1 MGVTLKSH
9 IDNRNITPGVMALMQ
24 LQAVE
29 AIALAMDN
37 DRIGHFDENS
47 FVFDHSSK
55 QLHFMPQRG
64 SLWSEKEAVKNYGD
78 ILLNTIIASPHH
90 PRRLIDIARLC
101 IEGSIDN
108 LGDLHLKLE
117 RRLSDTIYVPLLTI
131 IALLLILLWWLNAHA

>member
-1 MGVTLKSH
+1 
-9 IDNRNITPGVMALMQ
+9 
-24 LQAVE
+24 
-29 AIALAMDN
+29 
-37 DRIGHFDENS
+37 
-47 FVFDHSSK
+47 
-55 QLHFMPQRG
+55 MPQRG

>member
-55 QLHFMPQRG
+55 QLHFMH
-64 SLWSEKEAVKNYGD
+64 SAAAYG
-78 ILLNTIIASPHH
+78 
-90 PRRLIDIARLC
+90 ARKRP
-101 IEGSIDN
+101 
-108 LGDLHLKLE
+108 LKTMVT
-117 RRLSDTIYVPLLTI
+117 SC
-131 IALLLILLWWLNAHA
+131 